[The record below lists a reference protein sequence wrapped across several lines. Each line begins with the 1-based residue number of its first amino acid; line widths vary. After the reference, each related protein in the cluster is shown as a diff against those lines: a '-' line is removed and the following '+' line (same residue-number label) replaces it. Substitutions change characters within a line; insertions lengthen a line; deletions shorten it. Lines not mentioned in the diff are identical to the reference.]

1 MPTES
6 SHDPRDRLVR
16 EKYFSLRPK
25 PLERWLWQQG
35 FPASVERVFW
45 LHWEQGMRNR
55 DWCSEIPVRRVASEC
70 HLDVS
75 TVSRAYQLLRQR
87 GLIRREDP
95 GRDPANPFQQ
105 ATAIT
110 EVRVPRELLT
120 ELDRHPS
127 RARRFEREQPQPKP
141 AVIEPKRAGESAAL
155 AAIRPAAELRKA
167 RTEIQAKINK
177 LSCAE
182 RERYYA
188 AFRERR
194 PIMAFDPDT
203 KLAPDER
210 GAVLANLEQMANSR
224 IETPEQPKCVQ
235 GRAES
240 PSQRR
245 LSPLEIARARRA
257 IGAVVPTARDAAEAL
272 RQVVWA
278 VEEGALRQFQTLKGL
293 NIALKKIR
301 EGAWTRPNRMPPN
314 WLRGGAISE
323 VCSAA

>member
-1 MPTES
+1 MES

-25 PLERWLWQQG
+25 PLERWLWQQSL
-35 FPASVERVFW
+35 PASAERVFW
-45 LHWEQGMRNR
+45 LHWDQGKQNR
-55 DWCSEIPVRRVASEC
+55 DWCSEIPVRRVAREC
-70 HLDVS
+70 CLDVS

-110 EVRVPRELLT
+110 EVRVPRELLV

-127 RARRFEREQPQPKP
+127 RARHSERGQPQLK
-141 AVIEPKRAGESAAL
+141 ATVIEPKKAGESAAPEV
-155 AAIRPAAELRKA
+155 IRPAAELRKA
-167 RTEIQAKINK
+167 RAEIQAKINK
-177 LSCAE
+177 LSHAE
-182 RERYYA
+182 RERYFA

-194 PIMAFDPDT
+194 PLMAFDSDT
-203 KLAPDER
+203 KLTPEER
-210 GAVLANLEQMANSR
+210 GAVLTTLEQMASSR
-224 IETPEQPKCVQ
+224 IETPEQPKFVQ
-235 GRAES
+235 SGPES
-240 PSQRR
+240 PPRRR

-257 IGAVVPTARDAAEAL
+257 IGVAVPTARDAAEAL

-314 WLRGGAISE
+314 WLRGGAASE

>member
-1 MPTES
+1 MER

-25 PLERWLWQQG
+25 PLERWLWQQSL
-35 FPASVERVFW
+35 PASAERVFW

-75 TVSRAYQLLRQR
+75 TVSRAYQLLRAR

-110 EVRVPRELLT
+110 EVRVPRELLV

-127 RARRFEREQPQPKP
+127 RARRSEREQPPPKP
-141 AVIEPKRAGESAAL
+141 AVIEPKGAGESASL
-155 AAIRPAAELRKA
+155 AAIRPAAELREA
-167 RTEIQAKINK
+167 RKEIQAKINK
-177 LSCAE
+177 LSHAE

-194 PIMAFDPDT
+194 PIIAFDPDT
-203 KLAPDER
+203 TLTPDER

-224 IETPEQPKCVQ
+224 IAAPERPKCVQ
-235 GRAES
+235 SAPES
-240 PSQRR
+240 PPRRR

-257 IGAVVPTARDAAEAL
+257 IGAAVPTARDAAEAL
-272 RQVVWA
+272 RQVIWA

-314 WLRGGAISE
+314 WLRVGTASE

>member
-1 MPTES
+1 MES

-25 PLERWLWQQG
+25 PLERWLWQQSL
-35 FPASVERVFW
+35 PASAERVFW

-70 HLDVS
+70 YLDVS

-110 EVRVPRELLT
+110 EVRVPRELLV
-120 ELDRHPS
+120 ELARHPS
-127 RARRFEREQPQPKP
+127 RARRSEREQPQPQA
-141 AVIEPKRAGESAAL
+141 AVIEPTRAGESAAP
-155 AAIRPAAELRKA
+155 AAIRPAAELREA
-167 RTEIQAKINK
+167 RKEIQAKINK
-177 LSCAE
+177 LSPAE

-203 KLAPDER
+203 KLAPEER
-210 GAVLANLEQMANSR
+210 GAVLANLEQMASSR
-224 IETPEQPKCVQ
+224 IEAPEQPKCVQ
-235 GRAES
+235 SDPNS
-240 PSQRR
+240 PRRR

-257 IGAVVPTARDAAEAL
+257 IGATVPTARDAAEAL

-314 WLRGGAISE
+314 WLRGGAASE

>member
-1 MPTES
+1 MES

-25 PLERWLWQQG
+25 PLERWLWEQSL
-35 FPASVERVFW
+35 PASAERVFW

-87 GLIRREDP
+87 GLIRRADP

-110 EVRVPRELLT
+110 EVRVPRELLV

-127 RARRFEREQPQPKP
+127 RARRSEREQPQPKA
-141 AVIEPKRAGESAAL
+141 AVIEPKKAGESAAP
-155 AAIRPAAELRKA
+155 AAIRPASELRKA
-167 RTEIQAKINK
+167 RTDIQAKINK
-177 LSCAE
+177 LTQAE

-194 PIMAFDPDT
+194 SVMAFDSDT
-203 KLAPDER
+203 TLTPDER

-224 IETPEQPKCVQ
+224 IEAPEPPKYVQ
-235 GRAES
+235 SSAES
-240 PSQRR
+240 TTRRR
-245 LSPLEIARARRA
+245 LTPLEIARARRA
-257 IGAVVPTARDAAEAL
+257 IGAAVPTARDAAEAL

-314 WLRGGAISE
+314 WLRAGAASE